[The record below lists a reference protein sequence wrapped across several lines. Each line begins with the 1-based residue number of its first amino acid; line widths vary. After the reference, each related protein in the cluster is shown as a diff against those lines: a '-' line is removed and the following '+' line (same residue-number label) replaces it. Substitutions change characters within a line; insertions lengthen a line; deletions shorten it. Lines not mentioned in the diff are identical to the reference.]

1 MVWSWWEGRK
11 GNKKA
16 RQSREEGASRVKAGW
31 PGQAEQD
38 GKHLDG
44 KPWGCCV

>member
-11 GNKKA
+11 GNKKE
-16 RQSREEGASRVKAGW
+16 RQSREEGASRVKAG
-31 PGQAEQD
+31 GL
-38 GKHLDG
+38 GRHSMMRKHLDG